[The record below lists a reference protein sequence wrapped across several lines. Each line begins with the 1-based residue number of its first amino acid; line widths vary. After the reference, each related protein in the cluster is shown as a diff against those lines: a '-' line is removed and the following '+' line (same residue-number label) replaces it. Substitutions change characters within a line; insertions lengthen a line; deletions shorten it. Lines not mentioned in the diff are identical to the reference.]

1 MSTLLLIVFSAV
13 FAIGQSWVDLSKL
26 AMQKHEADDFAA
38 EELLRREA
46 LRLAEMKLGFL
57 DKQLAPLLANLALSL
72 HSEGRDQV
80 ADPLARRAVAIAEQ
94 DGDSRLLGAMLNALG
109 VVLAGE
115 GQLARAEPVLRRSVA
130 FLEEAEGADAFQ
142 VAQAANNLATVYADT
157 HQYPQAERELARAL
171 PVYEKFLGADHP
183 LYAMASSNMFTILY
197 QQHRV
202 AEGEPYLR
210 RALAVGEK
218 KFPASLNMATLRQC
232 LAALEMSRE
241 HYKEAAKLLEEVIAT
256 QEKLLGP
263 DHPQLALTLENYAA
277 AERRLHH
284 KSQAKNAHDRASFIR
299 KSFSGD
305 VK

>member
-1 MSTLLLIVFSAV
+1 
-13 FAIGQSWVDLSKL
+13 
-26 AMQKHEADDFAA
+26 
-38 EELLRREA
+38 
-46 LRLAEMKLGFL
+46 
-57 DKQLAPLLANLALSL
+57 LSL
-72 HSEGRDQV
+72 HAEGRDQA

-94 DGDSRLLGAMLNALG
+94 DGDRRVLGAMLNALG

-115 GQLARAEPVLRRSVA
+115 GERVRAEPVLRRSVA
-130 FLEEAEGADAFQ
+130 LLEEAEGADALE

-157 HQYPQAERELARAL
+157 RQYPLAERELARAL
-171 PVYEKFLGADHP
+171 PVYEKVLGSEHP

-202 AEGEPYLR
+202 SEGEPYLL

-218 KFPASLNMATLRQC
+218 KFPDTLKMADLRQC

-241 HYKEAAKLLEEVIAT
+241 HYKEAAKLLEQVIAT
-256 QEKLLGP
+256 QEKLLGH

-277 AERRLHH
+277 VERRLHH
-284 KSQAKNAHDRASFIR
+284 KSEAKSAHDRASFIQ
-299 KSFSGD
+299 KSFLGD